1 MSPGAPAANRAALS
15 TPMDVSRSRKV
26 GKGRVP
32 AGFVRNRFQKIV
44 ENFRKFS
51 ILLSYGVP
59 W

>member
-26 GKGRVP
+26 GKGHAE

-44 ENFRKFS
+44 ENICKFS